1 MARTQDDTSLPTI
14 VRRPEHQHFH
24 TCRAFGGRRRRLSA
38 DIAPKY
44 LNAGL
49 AISKRS
55 NRFKCHESARGRLYA
70 FGVTDWHVTAQ

>member
-1 MARTQDDTSLPTI
+1 MARTQNDVSLPTI
-14 VRRPEHQHFH
+14 VGDRNTEHFH
-24 TCRAFGGRRRRLSA
+24 ACRAFGGRRRRLSS

-55 NRFKCHESARGRLYA
+55 NRFQMS
-70 FGVTDWHVTAQ
+70 